1 MITGLLAE
9 RCASVAVVD
18 ERDENLVVNQK
29 MNEAHTN
36 ISYMK
41 AADFQKMEAVEKEGK
56 YDLIVYVQTARIWI

>member
-41 AADFQKMEAVEKEGK
+41 AADFQKMEAVEKKENM
-56 YDLIVYVQTARIWI
+56 I